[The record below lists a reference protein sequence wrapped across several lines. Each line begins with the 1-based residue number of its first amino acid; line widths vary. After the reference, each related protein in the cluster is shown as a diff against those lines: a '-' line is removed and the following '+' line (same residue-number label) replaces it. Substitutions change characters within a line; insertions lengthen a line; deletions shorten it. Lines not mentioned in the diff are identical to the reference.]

1 MKRAQSQSASQQYCP
16 SQPKKMNSKL
26 FPRRNWLLRCSIFV
40 NVVVILLYICSHVMI
55 GGGNNFTP
63 SGAYI
68 IQQQETKSNYGGGS
82 SNNLEFMPGKMREL
96 AQAVVSGL
104 AGTNEAAAVV
114 PPSKPDEIVSSS
126 QGQLSPQ
133 ENTNAAVDT
142 LQSNAE
148 VNAENGEIVE
158 PPVSFVN
165 NSEGYMPNGE
175 DRDYED
181 RLRALMKC
189 NDKEYVSETLQRGD
203 FWVLK
208 NYVRAEH
215 GELKCHESITYTTH
229 ADFTF
234 LDNLIPL
241 LER

>member
-1 MKRAQSQSASQQYCP
+1 
-16 SQPKKMNSKL
+16 
-26 FPRRNWLLRCSIFV
+26 
-40 NVVVILLYICSHVMI
+40 MI

-63 SGAYI
+63 NGAYI
-68 IQQQETKSNYGGGS
+68 IQQQETNHVGG

-104 AGTNEAAAVV
+104 SGTNEAAAVV
-114 PPSKPDEIVSSS
+114 APSKPDETVPSSS
-126 QGQLSPQ
+126 QGQPIQ
-133 ENTNAAVDT
+133 ENVVAEV
-142 LQSNAE
+142 QSNPD
-148 VNAENGEIVE
+148 VNDEIVE

-165 NSEGYMPNGE
+165 NTNSEGFPNGE

-181 RLRALMKC
+181 RLRSLMKC
-189 NDKEYVSETLQRGD
+189 NDKEYVAETLQRGD

-208 NYVRAEH
+208 NYVRANH

>member
-1 MKRAQSQSASQQYCP
+1 
-16 SQPKKMNSKL
+16 
-26 FPRRNWLLRCSIFV
+26 
-40 NVVVILLYICSHVMI
+40 MI

-63 SGAYI
+63 NGAYI
-68 IQQQETKSNYGGGS
+68 IQQQETKSYGGGS

-104 AGTNEAAAVV
+104 SGTNEAAAA
-114 PPSKPDEIVSSS
+114 PIAPSKPDETIPSSS
-126 QGQLSPQ
+126 QGQQPQ
-133 ENTNAAVDT
+133 ENTNVVET
-142 LQSNAE
+142 QSNANAD
-148 VNAENGEIVE
+148 VNANDNGEIVE

-165 NSEGYMPNGE
+165 NTNSEYMSNAE

-189 NDKEYVSETLQRGD
+189 NDKEYVPETLQRGD

-208 NYVRAEH
+208 NYVRADH

-241 LER
+241 LERWVALLFFHIILIKF